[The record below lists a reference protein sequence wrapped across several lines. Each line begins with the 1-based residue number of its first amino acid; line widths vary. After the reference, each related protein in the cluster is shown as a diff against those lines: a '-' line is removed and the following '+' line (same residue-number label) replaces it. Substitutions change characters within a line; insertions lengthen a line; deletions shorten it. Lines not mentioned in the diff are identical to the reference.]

1 MDLIESE
8 EATLVDIIV
17 FPESTFNSIHQAIE
31 LPEPADLIAPCNN
44 DVFHLALQNISCSAA
59 RARKY
64 VVINLTERRNVNN
77 DNDGG
82 HDPKPLYYNANVVF
96 DREGRVIS
104 RYRKFNLFGEAGISV
119 TDAPDISYFRTD
131 FNVTFGHFICFDVL
145 FKAPAMQLMSIAEV
159 TDIVYPTMW
168 FSELPFLTGVQAQNM
183 WSYRQQVNF
192 LGAGASNPFV
202 GSTGSG
208 IYSKQG
214 PIKAIM
220 SGNSLRHLIVAEIPK
235 RQFWDDV
242 EVQEKFFGAPSA
254 IEEEDGAM
262 DEQIL
267 MKRDYLDVYASRYLD
282 FTTDAAVAQ
291 FSTSGTLCYNDLCC
305 EYEIKATSQKVAATA
320 SSYQHFIVAFDG
332 VRSYDGFATGGVF
345 TCAMISCLN
354 HTLASCGLR
363 FEPGTNVEAALRFD
377 AIKIEGNFRS
387 TDDTLHLPNT
397 LDVRL
402 NPLPPRSYSYR
413 EIAETA

>member
-1 MDLIESE
+1 MDFIESE

-17 FPESTFNSIHQAIE
+17 FPESTFNSIHQAME
-31 LPEPADLIAPCNN
+31 LPEPADLIAPCDN
-44 DVFHLALQNISCSAA
+44 DTFHLALQNISCSAA

-64 VVINLTERRNVNN
+64 VVINLTEQRNGT
-77 DNDGG
+77 DDDGQ
-82 HDPKPLYYNANVVF
+82 DPQTLFYNANVVF

-119 TDAPDISYFRTD
+119 TDTPDISYFTTD

-145 FKAPAMQLMSIAEV
+145 FKTPAVHLMKIAQV
-159 TDIVYPTMW
+159 TDILYPTMW

-220 SGNSLRHLIVAEIPK
+220 SGNPLRHLIVAEIPK

-242 EVQEKFFGAPSA
+242 EVQEKFVSTPLN
-254 IEEEDGAM
+254 IEASM
-262 DEQIL
+262 DEQIK
-267 MKRDYLDVYASRYLD
+267 MKRDHLDVYAARFLD
-282 FTTDAAVAQ
+282 FATDAADVVRQ
-291 FSTSGTLCYNDLCC
+291 FSAAGALCYNNDLCC
-305 EYEIKATSQKVAATA
+305 EYEIKATSLRKVSGTA
-320 SSYQHFIVAFDG
+320 SSYKHFIVAFDG

-345 TCAMISCLN
+345 TCALISCLN

-363 FEPGTNVEAALRFD
+363 FEPGTNVEAVLRFD
-377 AIKIEGNFRS
+377 VLKIAGDFRS

-397 LDVRL
+397 LDGRL
-402 NPLPPRSYSYR
+402 NPLPPRFYSYQ
-413 EIAETA
+413 ESAETA